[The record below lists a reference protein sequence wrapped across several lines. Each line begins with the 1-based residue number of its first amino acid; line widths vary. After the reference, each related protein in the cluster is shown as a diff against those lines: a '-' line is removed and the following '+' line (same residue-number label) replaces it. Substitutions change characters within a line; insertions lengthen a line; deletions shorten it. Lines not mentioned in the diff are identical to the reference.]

1 MQKTVTQKQL
11 LGVAWPREDPNPSL
25 NRKCHCSELI
35 VFMRFGL
42 FFSEKEFEIQHQT
55 NDRENSPDF
64 ETGNN
69 YIVSTKLCVYL
80 FLVTIARSTTLK
92 KKRHAQMPC
101 TVKIHIQNPVWE
113 LHRKTKRNVYGVK
126 ETKEGLS

>member
-1 MQKTVTQKQL
+1 MQKSLTRKQL
-11 LGVAWPREDPNPSL
+11 LRAAWPREDPNPIP

-42 FFSEKEFEIQHQT
+42 FSEKEFEIQHQA

-69 YIVSTKLCVYL
+69 YIVSTKLCVYR
-80 FLVTIARSTTLK
+80 FLETIATLK
-92 KKRHAQMPC
+92 KQRHAQMPC
-101 TVKIHIQNPVWE
+101 TVINTY
-113 LHRKTKRNVYGVK
+113 TKPSL
-126 ETKEGLS
+126 EITP